1 MRNNI
6 IDHWKL
12 VAIAVLFGIY
22 CGRMFGQKYTAIK
35 GKFFQY
41 NRENHFP
48 RISSS
53 LPSEALRQ
61 L

>member
-1 MRNNI
+1 MRNSI
-6 IDHWKL
+6 INHRKL

-48 RISSS
+48 KDILIASF
-53 LPSEALRQ
+53 
-61 L
+61 

>member
-12 VAIAVLFGIY
+12 VAIAALFGIY

-48 RISSS
+48 KDILIASF
-53 LPSEALRQ
+53 
-61 L
+61 